1 MAEEESSAV
10 PTTSPTA
17 AANEPSTL
25 VLGVAL
31 GLLGSICINTGN
43 NIQALGLHQLEL
55 AEHARRRAAGEPD
68 PPGHVPVEPSKSK
81 VWVFGTVVFVSGS
94 LLNFASYPFAAQ
106 SVLACL
112 AALQVWSAPRAAVSR
127 ACGRTSLT
135 RAILSAF
142 GRAPRAPSR
151 PSSSRTS
158 CSATL
163 FTTPSSRGG

>member
-1 MAEEESSAV
+1 MPVGASAAPAAMAEEESSVV
-10 PTTSPTA
+10 PTISPTVA
-17 AANEPSTL
+17 AKETSTL
-25 VLGVAL
+25 ILGVTL

-68 PPGHVPVEPSKSK
+68 PPGHVLVEPSKSK

-112 AALQVWSAPRAAVSR
+112 EAIQVWS
-127 ACGRTSLT
+127 
-135 RAILSAF
+135 
-142 GRAPRAPSR
+142 APRAPSR